1 MKQQTYQ
8 IGNTYF
14 DKVSKTINDKFLAL
28 LELVQV
34 NAEAIYQA
42 ITTFLE
48 TSSIPINNLIGLATD
63 GASTMAGEINGLKS
77 KLKRDT
83 NFFYMK
89 CTCHSLHLCSSY
101 ACKKLPLD
109 IENLC
114 RKI

>member
-28 LELVQV
+28 LELVKV
-34 NAEAIYQA
+34 NAAIYQA
-42 ITTFLE
+42 ITTFLD
-48 TSSIPINNLIGLATD
+48 TCSIPINNLIGLATD

-83 NFFYMK
+83 NFF
-89 CTCHSLHLCSSY
+89 LHEMY
-101 ACKKLPLD
+101 VPFVAPMF
-109 IENLC
+109 
-114 RKI
+114 